1 MGAQQSEETHQQ
13 INARQLVVMVRFK
26 PAGGL
31 DTSSAAG
38 LMGDI
43 TNPIEG
49 AASAIE
55 SAAASI
61 PGLNMFLTEEK
72 KETESEKEYKYHEDY
87 SDWDKMLDKIK
98 EGIQQMNPESDVEK
112 FEFSSTDADGRKN
125 DAKELKTKIDSK
137 MSSWKKYTSFIHF
150 IGLGQGGNVANEC
163 TDLLAKDDTFKS
175 EKWAVKSV
183 VYMAAPQ
190 YKNVHVLN
198 KASMKGKGAVFSFG
212 NQYDLTQNA
221 IDYFDDNEK
230 LLTLIKDSNKNALS
244 LAVGKVKMRLVK
256 ILAIVLGGLHISAGP
271 DALKDLDKIDE
282 VKDEIKGLIDDI
294 LGFIK
299 KLIDEGT
306 SFVKLDEI
314 PDFKNISSGYD
325 AIPNK
330 CADELMATIDAIK
343 NKAVDG
349 AKHANLSL
357 GPSDLAGVLNCL
369 CPLFDAIGGSL
380 GVLKPNTKGGEDL
393 AKQIID
399 EAGVKKV
406 FAPSGDMPTYLNI
419 DKEYIDKAVE
429 AAKKN
434 EPDMSVVLITKVN
447 GLIAKA
453 TEKTN
458 EVKDMDAEHKQHLA
472 DAIAC
477 LSLPM
482 LPSKKDFY
490 AKLVKLMPFDLQKLT
505 EEYTGG
511 NLMGKAGS
519 PLESIGIKFPDKLNT
534 SVANTDAEMNRV
546 KGYFDKNNF
555 KMADKI
561 DSLYL
566 IYNSHNLALKK
577 AYGPIHQCIDR
588 QTGYLTYQKAKG
600 FDNECSLEENKY
612 NQGTKNEKEDAMPTT
627 EVKKEKTAA

>member
-1 MGAQQSEETHQQ
+1 MAGEQTEETHQQ
-13 INARQLVVMVRFK
+13 LNARQLVVMVRFK

-31 DTSSAAG
+31 DTGSASS
-38 LMGDI
+38 LMGGI

-49 AASAIE
+49 AVSAIE

-72 KETESEKEYKYHEDY
+72 KETQSEKEYKYYEDY

-112 FEFSSTDADGRKN
+112 FEFSSTDVDGRKK
-125 DAKELKTKIDSK
+125 DAKQLNEKIKSK
-137 MSSWKKYTSFIHF
+137 MSSWKKYTSFVHF

-183 VYMAAPQ
+183 VYMASPQ

-198 KASMKGKGAVFSFG
+198 KTSLKNKGAVFSFG

-244 LAVGKVKMRLVK
+244 LAVGKVKLRLVK

-271 DALKDLDKIDE
+271 DALKDLNKIDE
-282 VKDEIKGLIDDI
+282 VKDEIKGLIDDL

-325 AIPNK
+325 TIPDK
-330 CADELMATIDAIK
+330 CVSELKATIDDIK

-349 AKHANLSL
+349 AKHTNLSL
-357 GPSDLAGVLNCL
+357 GPSDLAGILNCL
-369 CPLFDAIGGSL
+369 CPLFDAISGSL

-393 AKQIID
+393 ARQIID
-399 EAGVKKV
+399 EAGIKKV
-406 FAPSGDMPTYLNI
+406 FAPAGDTPTYLNI
-419 DKEYIDKAVE
+419 DKDYLNKAVE

-447 GLIAKA
+447 SLLIKA

-472 DAIAC
+472 NAIAC
-477 LSLPM
+477 LTLPM

-490 AKLVKLMPFDLQKLT
+490 AKLVKLIPFDLQKLT
-505 EEYTGG
+505 EDYTGG
-511 NLMGKAGS
+511 NLMGKAGA
-519 PLESIGIKFPDKLNT
+519 PLEKIGIKFPDKLNK
-534 SVANTDAEMNRV
+534 SVADTDAEMNRI

-577 AYGPIHQCIDR
+577 SFGPVHQCIDQ
-588 QTGYLTYQKAKG
+588 QTGYLNYMKAKG
-600 FDNECSLEENKY
+600 YDNECTLEENKY
-612 NQGTKNEKEDAMPTT
+612 KQGSKTEKENAIPTN
-627 EVKKEKTAA
+627 EIKKDKAA

>member
-1 MGAQQSEETHQQ
+1 MAGEQTEETHQQ
-13 INARQLVVMVRFK
+13 VNARQLVVMVRFK
-26 PAGGL
+26 PAAGL
-31 DTSSAAG
+31 DTAAASS
-38 LMGDI
+38 LMGGI
-43 TNPIEG
+43 TNPIESAVG
-49 AASAIE
+49 AIE

-61 PGLNMFLTEEK
+61 PGLDMFIKEEK

-87 SDWDKMLDKIK
+87 SGWDTMLDKIK
-98 EGIQQMNPESDVEK
+98 KGLQQMNPESDVEK
-112 FEFSSTDADGRKN
+112 FEFSSTDVDGRKK
-125 DAKELKTKIDSK
+125 DAKQLNEKIKSK
-137 MSSWKKYTSFIHF
+137 LNSWKKYTSYVHF
-150 IGLGQGGNVANEC
+150 IALGQGGNVANEC
-163 TDLLAKDDTFKS
+163 TDLLANDNTFKS

-183 VYMAAPQ
+183 VYMATPL

-212 NQYDLTQNA
+212 NQYDLTQSA
-221 IDYFDDNEK
+221 IDFFDDNEK
-230 LLTLIKDSNKNALS
+230 LLTLIKDSNKNVLS
-244 LAVGKVKMRLVK
+244 LAVGKVKIRLVK
-256 ILAIVLGGLHISAGP
+256 ILAILLGGLHISAGP

-282 VKDEIKGLIDDI
+282 IKDEIKGLIDDI

-314 PDFKNISSGYD
+314 PDFKNISAGYD

-330 CADELMATIDAIK
+330 CADELKAAIEEIK

-349 AKHANLSL
+349 AKHASLSL
-357 GPSDLAGVLNCL
+357 GPSDLAGLLNCL

-393 AKQIID
+393 AKQLID

-406 FAPSGDMPTYLNI
+406 FAPEGSSPTYLDI
-419 DKEYIDKAVE
+419 DKDYINKAVE

-434 EPDMSVVLITKVN
+434 EPDMSVVLINKVK
-447 GLIAKA
+447 GLLIKA

-458 EVKDMDAEHKQHLA
+458 EVKDMDAAQKQYLA
-472 DAIAC
+472 QAIAC

-482 LPSKKDFY
+482 LPSKKEFY
-490 AKLVKLMPFDLQKLT
+490 AKLVKLIPFNLQKLT
-505 EEYTGG
+505 EDYTAG
-511 NLMGKAGS
+511 NLMGKAGA
-519 PLESIGIKFPDKLNT
+519 PLEKIGIKFPDKLNT
-534 SVANTDAEMNRV
+534 SVTNADAEMNRV
-546 KGYFDKNNF
+546 KGYFDQNNF

-577 AYGPIHQCIDR
+577 PYGQVHQCIDL
-588 QTGYLTYQKAKG
+588 QTGYLNYMKAKG
-600 FDNECSLEENKY
+600 YDNICTLDENSY
-612 NQGTKNEKEDAMPTT
+612 NQGSKTEKENAMPTT
-627 EVKKEKTAA
+627 EVKKEQAA